1 MQVMTRLTL
10 RTKLNLSL
18 GALIILL
25 IGASFGL
32 EQWGKATARSALER
46 TAAADAALTDVLS
59 IKLNMIIMSD
69 AMRGYML
76 NPNADSEMSRK
87 LAADE
92 ALVEE
97 VGHLKTR
104 FGSEPA
110 LIRAIEAI
118 GEYDEMFLNPVEQK
132 LMALIKTDPETARAS
147 YVKDYLPLRQKQE
160 KLVEDLDQAIGALK
174 ERIQREA
181 SASSSRQQTIGFM
194 LYAVMLIV
202 GGLLGHVLGRSFSGP
217 IRQMTGVMSRLAGGD
232 MNASIPGAE
241 RGDEIGDMARAVVVF
256 KENMIRNAEME
267 QAQRAE
273 AAAKERR
280 QKALEAAIAEFER
293 AAKDIVESVS
303 NAAGEMRQSAAS
315 MSSTAEEASRQATA
329 VAAASEQASANVQT
343 VATAGE
349 ELSGSIAE
357 IGRQVAQS
365 TSIAGKAVEEA
376 QSTDAKVQ
384 SLANAAQKIGEVVQ
398 LITDIAGQTNLLAL
412 NATIEA
418 ARAGEAGKGFAVVA
432 SEVKSLANQTAKATE
447 DIAAQISAIQGA
459 TKESVEAIKSIGRTI
474 SEISEIAT
482 TIASAVEEQGAAT
495 QEIAR
500 NVQQAAKGTQD
511 VSTNIGSVTQAAG
524 ETGAAATQVLGA
536 SDELAKQAE
545 MLRQQVNSF
554 LEKVRAA

>member
-10 RTKLNLSL
+10 RSKLYLSL
-18 GALIILL
+18 GALIVSL
-25 IGASFGL
+25 IGASLGL

-46 TAAADAALTDVLS
+46 TQTADAALTDLLS
-59 IKLNMIIMSD
+59 IKLDMMIMSD

-76 NPNADSEMSRK
+76 NPNADGEMGRK
-87 LAADE
+87 IAADK
-92 ALVEE
+92 ALAEE
-97 VGHLKTR
+97 VHHLKTR
-104 FGSEPA
+104 FGDEPT
-110 LIRAIEAI
+110 LMRAIEAI
-118 GEYDEMFLNPVEQK
+118 GEYDEKVLNPAEQK
-132 LMALIKTDPETARAS
+132 LMALIKTDPEAARAG
-147 YVKDYLPLRQKQE
+147 YVQEYIPLRHKQE
-160 KLVEDLDQAIGALK
+160 QLVEDLDQAIVALK
-174 ERIQREA
+174 ERIQRETKA
-181 SASSSRQQTIGFM
+181 TSDRQQTIGLM
-194 LYAVMLIV
+194 LYALMLMV
-202 GGLLGHVLGRSFSGP
+202 GGLLGHLLGRSFSGP
-217 IRQMTGVMSRLAGGD
+217 IRQMTGTMSRLASGD
-232 MNASIPGAE
+232 MKASIPGAE
-241 RGDEIGDMARAVVVF
+241 RADEIGDMARAVAVF

-329 VAAASEQASANVQT
+329 VAAASEQASSNVQT

-349 ELSGSIAE
+349 ELSSSIAE

-447 DIAAQISAIQGA
+447 EIAAQIGAIQGA
-459 TKESVEAIKSIGRTI
+459 TKESVDAIKSIGRTI
-474 SEISEIAT
+474 GEISEIAT

-511 VSTNIGSVTQAAG
+511 VSTNIGSLTQAAG

-545 MLRQQVNSF
+545 SLRQQVNSF